1 VNQKF
6 LYNRFLGLLFFWL
19 IGGLFSSLSA
29 QMTGNTISSTQTIV
43 CPGVPFALTGPI
55 PTGCTAPYTY
65 LWESSSDNS
74 SWTSTGVTTQSYSP
88 SISANTYFRR
98 LSSAT
103 GAGCTNVPSNS
114 IGMAVHLQPSA
125 PTNLIEATI
134 CAGQIAILQAN
145 VGINGDDIRWWDQ
158 ITNGVII
165 ATGSNY
171 TPAPSSTTTY
181 YITTYNT
188 ITGCESSP
196 RIPIT
201 VTVTVLGNPTNISA
215 VQRCGPGNVTLTATP
230 GAGGNDIRWFYPTTV
245 LVGQGSPFT
254 YAVSG
259 SITIFAT
266 TYNTSTGCSSGEV
279 GTAITVFPLTGTNT
293 ILTDQVI
300 CTGGTPL
307 ALTGSTPTGGN
318 GSYTYTWESSP
329 DMFTWGPVTGATGI
343 NFAPGTLTSNIYYR
357 RLVTSAVCNPI
368 SSNMIVIQVDSPLG
382 NNTVSAAQT
391 ICTGFSPAQFIGS
404 APTGGSSGYTYQWQS
419 SSDNISFSNVG
430 GGNSQNLVSNALTA
444 STYFR
449 RVATAGP
456 CTPSTSNSVLVT
468 VIPIVTN
475 NSVSAAQTIC
485 AGTAPNQLTATN
497 PAGGT
502 GAYSFQWESSTN
514 NTTFLP
520 VGGATASTYTPPNL
534 NNTTY
539 YRMVVSSVCTNT
551 SSSLQVTVHQIISA
565 NTLASNQTICLG
577 SASPQIVGSSPAGGA
592 GSYTYNWQSSPD
604 NVNWTNTGITTISLT
619 PPALSA
625 NAYFRRVVSS
635 PPCAANTSTVVS
647 YAIQSPIV
655 QNTIG
660 NAQTVCANVATQ
672 QFTGSLPSGGNG
684 AYTYSWESST
694 DNLNWINIGQNTI
707 TYNPGLLA
715 ASRYWRRIV
724 TSAPC
729 APSTSASVFILVFP
743 VIANTTISANQTI
756 CTGLA
761 PAAFSGLTVTGGTGS
776 YTYQWQSSSDNVN
789 WTNMVGE
796 TNTGYTSPTLTANTY
811 FRRLIDSQP
820 CSNISNAITVT
831 INQTL
836 GNNSV
841 GNDQTL
847 CSGQAAAILT
857 GQLPIGGTGVFTYQ
871 WQSSLNN
878 STWTNQTGG
887 NAQNFSPGV
896 MTQNIY
902 YRRIVTSGVC
912 ASATSAVV
920 TITVNTLITGNT
932 LTGNQTIC
940 SGAQPSEITGT
951 TPSGGTGSYSYTWQ
965 SSPDNVNWT
974 TVPQETD
981 QNLTAPVPTASIY
994 YRRIVPAGVCVT
1006 STSASVLIVLQ
1017 NALGNNSIVANQTI
1031 CTGTSPSQ
1039 FVGSIPS
1046 GGSGAY
1052 TYQWMSSTDD
1062 FTFNN
1067 IPGATLPNYNG
1078 PVLTQY
1084 TYFRRVAI
1092 SGVCNPLTSSSL
1104 TVLVNSAIGQNTIG
1118 SVQSICANTAFS
1130 LITGTSPSGGNGLY
1144 TYTWQTSSNNVNWF
1158 NVGGSTSIDQNP
1170 FTITGSTYFRRV
1182 VNSAPCPS
1190 NTSAAV
1196 LVFTEPA
1203 ITNNTVGSNQT
1214 ICTGSTPAALTGSVP
1229 LGGNGIFSYQ
1239 WESSLTTA
1247 TWTTIPGET
1256 NTGFSPPALTV
1267 TSYYRR
1273 LAGAGLCVPASASLV
1288 TIQVDNFIGTNL
1300 IGNAQTIC
1308 NGSVPTSL
1316 TGTVPTGGSG
1326 AYVYLWQTS
1335 TDSTN
1340 WGNASGLNTLQGY
1353 ASGPLLVTTY
1363 YRRIVN
1369 SGICNQDTSGVMRVT
1384 VQNFLSGN
1392 SLGNAQTVCAGTA
1405 PAMFTGTDPSG
1416 GAGNYTY
1423 TWESSNDNV
1432 TWFNIPG
1439 ETGLTFTNGPIVAAT
1454 YFRRVVVS
1462 GTCPILPSNAVLV
1475 LVQLG
1480 ISNNI
1485 IGNNQ
1490 AICESIVPALLTG
1503 AIPAGGN
1510 GIYTYQWET
1519 SSDNITWSSAAGV
1532 SNNIDYLPTVA
1543 LTTNSYFR
1551 RSVSSGVCANSISGV
1566 IAVTVYPI
1574 PTVTVANI
1582 AVCLGQSGT
1591 IIAVPSLPGG
1601 TFLWNTGSGTPS
1613 ITISPFTTT
1622 TYTVQYT
1629 LNGCISPIAQGVVT
1643 VNPLPVP
1650 VITATGPLI
1659 LCPSGSVSL
1668 IASGGLNY
1676 AWSTGATTNS
1686 INVSSPGTFKV
1697 VVTDLNGCIDS
1708 TFTSVTQPAPI
1719 NIVPTVVNPSCFGFQ
1734 DGSVSLTVTG
1744 GTLPYGFT
1752 WNTNPIQNIRNIFN
1766 LGIGTYS
1773 VSVSDLIGCSA
1784 TSTVVLTEPRP
1795 LSIYSTHNT
1804 IACTPLLN
1812 TGVATTFVSGGTPT
1826 YSYLWNSVPPQATSG
1841 AFNLTPGSYS
1851 VTVTD
1856 GNGCVIADTVTLITD
1871 IAPSVTAIQD
1881 TYVCAN
1887 SGGVQL
1893 NASGSGGIGPYT
1905 YVWTQSNWI
1914 IPGSISDAYVSN
1926 PTVNPDS
1933 SGWYYVQVFGT
1944 NGCPSDLDSVYV
1956 TVYPLPIADAGPDLS
1971 FCDEAPGIF
1980 LQGSV
1985 GNPFGGY
1992 SVKWM
1997 PSTGLHCDTC
2007 LVTYAQPTQTTIYTL
2022 VITNLETGCASDS
2035 TTLNTQSSALIT
2047 VKDLPVV
2054 DAGRDTIICLADSA
2068 MLLGTVTGSGPLY
2081 TWDWSPSLELNDRT
2095 LQTPNASPFSTT
2107 IFFVV
2112 ATSNGCESHA
2122 DSMELQ
2128 VIPYPV
2134 VAAGQQKNICSGD
2147 SVQLAGQ
2154 VQQGTAQYF
2163 EWTPATGLAD
2173 SSSLTTMASPATTTT
2188 YTLTAYNQG
2197 CPSLPAS
2204 MLLIVNPTPIAE
2216 AGLDTVI
2223 CADGDSMM
2231 LYGSYTNGYF
2241 PFRYKWTPMI
2251 GLERDDIFSPM
2262 AKPSQTQFYYFTVSS
2277 GTIPN
2282 LCETTDSVLITVVP
2296 SVNLNLSVD
2305 TTIICPGEFVQFTS
2319 TAGIGNA
2326 TFQWSPTTGISNPN
2340 SQNVN
2345 AYPQVP
2351 TRYFLTASE
2360 GGCSQTDS
2368 FDIFVHPNP
2377 QAEFV
2382 TSQVSG
2388 CAPVEVRVQN
2398 LSQNALS
2405 YQWRVP
2411 TTGFVS
2417 NEKEPVFNFAQPG
2430 NYAVQLVV
2438 RGVGGC
2444 QDTTEYPIP
2453 VEVKPNAGI
2462 VFLTDPP
2469 FPVEIKAPTHDIRFE
2484 DNTPGAISWLWDFGD
2499 GNYSELQKANHNYK
2513 IPGNYTVTLRV
2524 KTAEGCEG
2532 TASAGLI
2539 SVKEAVLAIP
2549 NVFTPNGDGINDFF
2563 SSGYDGDELFM
2574 MQIFDRWGTKYFET
2588 RNRNQFWDG
2597 KDFNGQEAEAG
2608 VYFYVIEAGESNYS
2622 GSVSL
2627 VK

>member
-1 VNQKF
+1 MNRSF
-6 LYNRFLGLLFFWL
+6 LYSRYFWSLLCWMG
-19 IGGLFSSLSA
+19 GGLFLSLDA
-29 QMTGNTISSTQTIV
+29 QMVGNTISANQTIA
-43 CPGVPFALTGPI
+43 CPGVPFSVTGAI
-55 PTGCTAPYTY
+55 PTGCAAPYNY
-65 LWESSSDNS
+65 VWESSANNI
-74 SWTSTGVTTQSYSP
+74 SWSNTGITTQNYSG
-88 SISANTYFRR
+88 SISANAYFRR
-98 LSSAT
+98 VATAT
-103 GAGCTNVPSNS
+103 GVGCSNVLSNTVT
-114 IGMAVHLQPSA
+114 MAANIQPSA
-125 PTNLIEATI
+125 PTNLIESTI

-145 VGINGDDIRWWDQ
+145 VGNNGNDIRWWDQ
-158 ITNGVII
+158 ATNGVII

-171 TPAPSSTTTY
+171 TPAPVVTTTY
-181 YITTYNT
+181 YITTFNST
-188 ITGCESSP
+188 TGCESSP

-201 VTVTVLGNPTNISA
+201 VTVTILSNPTNVSTA
-215 VQRCGPGNVTLTATP
+215 QRCGSGNVTLTATP
-230 GAGGNDIRWFYPTTV
+230 GSGGNDVRWFFPTTV
-245 LVGQGSPFT
+245 LIGQGSPFT
-254 YAVSG
+254 YAVTG
-259 SITIFAT
+259 TITVFAT
-266 TYNTSTGCSSGEV
+266 TYNTSTGCSSNEV
-279 GTAITVFPLTGTNT
+279 PTTITVFPVTGNNT

-300 CTGGTPL
+300 CTGSSPIP
-307 ALTGSTPTGGN
+307 LTGSTPTGGN
-318 GSYTYTWESSP
+318 GTYSYTWESSP
-329 DMFTWGPVTGATGI
+329 DMLSWNAIPGQTAI
-343 NFAPGTLTSNIYYR
+343 NYSPGSLVNNIYYR
-357 RLVTSAVCNPI
+357 RLVASAVCNPI
-368 SSNMIVIQVDSPLG
+368 TSNMIVIQVDNPIG

-419 SSDNISFSNVG
+419 STNNITFATVG
-430 GGNSQNLVSNALTA
+430 GGNSQNLVSNALTT

-449 RVATAGP
+449 RVVTAGP
-456 CTPSTSNSVLVT
+456 CVPSTSTSILVT

-485 AGTAPNQLTATN
+485 TGTAPAQFTATN
-497 PAGGT
+497 PGGGT
-502 GAYSFQWESSTN
+502 GSYSFQWESSTN

-520 VGGATASTYTPPNL
+520 VSGATASTYTAPNL
-534 NNTTY
+534 STTTY
-539 YRMVVSSVCTNT
+539 YRMVVTSVCTNT
-551 SSSLQVTVHQIISA
+551 SASLQVTVHQLISS
-565 NTLASNQTICLG
+565 NTLASNQSICLG
-577 SASPQIVGSSPAGGA
+577 SVSPQIVGSSPAGG
-592 GSYTYNWQSSPD
+592 GGGYTYNWESSTD
-604 NVNWTNTGITTISLT
+604 NVNWTITGVTTISHT
-619 PPALSA
+619 PPALTA

-635 PPCAANTSTVVS
+635 PPCAANTSAAVS

-672 QFTGSLPSGGNG
+672 QITGSVPSGGNG
-684 AYTYSWESST
+684 LYTYSWESST
-694 DNLNWINIGQNTI
+694 DNVNWTNIGQNVI
-707 TYNPGLLA
+707 SYSPGLLT

-729 APSTSASVFILVFP
+729 APSTSSSVLILVFP
-743 VIANTTISANQTI
+743 ILSNTTISANLTI
-756 CTGLA
+756 CTGTA
-761 PAAFSGLTVTGGTGS
+761 PTTLSGLVVTGGTGTF
-776 YTYQWQSSSDNVN
+776 TYQWQSSSDNVN
-789 WTNMVGE
+789 WTNIVGE
-796 TNTGYTSPTLTANTY
+796 TNTNYVSPTLVANTY

-820 CSNISNAITVT
+820 CSNVSNTVT
-831 INQTL
+831 VTLNQII
-836 GNNSV
+836 GNNTV

-847 CSGQAAAILT
+847 CSGQAAVALT
-857 GQLPIGGTGVFTYQ
+857 GSLPTGGTGVFTYQ

-878 STWTNQTGG
+878 LTWTNQTGG

-902 YRRIVTSGVC
+902 YRRIITSGAC
-912 ASATSAVV
+912 AASTSAVV
-920 TITVNTLITGNT
+920 TITVNSLITGNT
-932 LTGNQTIC
+932 LTGAQTIC
-940 SGAQPSEITGT
+940 AGAQPADITGT
-951 TPSGGTGSYSYTWQ
+951 LPSGGTGTFSYSWQ
-965 SSPDNVNWT
+965 TSPDNVNWGPL
-974 TVPQETD
+974 PQETD
-981 QNLTAPVPTASIY
+981 QNLTPPVITVSTY
-994 YRRIVPAGVCVT
+994 YRRIVPAGVCAT
-1006 STSASVLIVLQ
+1006 STSASVLVIVQ
-1017 NALGNNSIVANQTI
+1017 NALGNNSIVADQTI
-1031 CTGTSPSQ
+1031 CTNTAPVQ

-1052 TYQWMSSTDD
+1052 TYQWMSSTDN

-1067 IPGATLPNYNG
+1067 IPGGTLPNYNG
-1078 PVLTQY
+1078 PVLTQI

-1092 SGVCNPLTSSSL
+1092 SGVCQPITSTSL
-1104 TVLVNSAIGQNTIG
+1104 TVTTNSPIGQNTISG
-1118 SVQSICANTAFS
+1118 NHSICANTAFL
-1130 LITGTSPSGGNGLY
+1130 LITGTSPSGGNGTY
-1144 TYTWQTSSNNVNWF
+1144 TYTWQTSTNNTNWF
-1158 NVGGSTSIDQNP
+1158 NVGGSTIIDQNP
-1170 FTITGSTYFRRV
+1170 FTITGSMYFRRV

-1190 NTSAAV
+1190 NTSAV
-1196 LVFTEPA
+1196 VFVFAEPA
-1203 ITNNTVGSNQT
+1203 ITNNSVGANQT
-1214 ICTGSTPAALTGSVP
+1214 ICSGSTPAPLTGSIP
-1229 LGGNGIFSYQ
+1229 LGGNGTFSYQ

-1247 TWTTIPGET
+1247 TWTTIPNET
-1256 NTGFSPPALTV
+1256 NTGYSPPALTV

-1273 LAGAGLCVPASASLV
+1273 LAGSGLCVPVSANQV
-1288 TIQVDNFIGTNL
+1288 TIQVDNFIGSNT
-1300 IGNAQTIC
+1300 IGSVQTIC
-1308 NGSVPTSL
+1308 NGSVPSLL

-1326 AYVYLWQTS
+1326 AYNYLWQTS
-1335 TDSTN
+1335 TDSIA
-1340 WGNASGLNTLQGY
+1340 WGNASGINNLQGY
-1353 ASGPLLVTTY
+1353 SSGPLFVNTY
-1363 YRRIVN
+1363 YRRVVQ
-1369 SGICNQDTSGVMRVT
+1369 SGVCNQDTSASMLIS

-1392 SLGNAQTVCAGTA
+1392 ILGNAQTVCAGSA
-1405 PAMFTGTDPSG
+1405 PSMFTGTAPSG
-1416 GAGNYTY
+1416 GAGNYSY
-1423 TWESSNDNV
+1423 TWESSNDNL
-1432 TWFNIPG
+1432 TWFTIPG
-1439 ETGLTFTNGPIVAAT
+1439 ETNTTFTNGPLVAAT
-1454 YFRRVVVS
+1454 YFRRIVTA
-1462 GTCPILPSNAVLV
+1462 GTCPILQSNSVLV

-1490 AICESIVPALLTG
+1490 AICEGLVPALLTG

-1519 SSDNITWSSAAGV
+1519 SSDNVNWLPAAGV

-1543 LTTNSYFR
+1543 LTTTSYFR
-1551 RSVSSGVCANSISGV
+1551 RSVASGVCSNSISGV
-1566 IAVTVYPI
+1566 VTVTVYPI
-1574 PTVTVANI
+1574 PTVTVADI
-1582 AVCLGQSGT
+1582 EVCLGQSGSLLA
-1591 IIAVPSLPGG
+1591 IPSLPGG
-1601 TFLWNTGSGTPS
+1601 TYLWNTGAGTPG

-1629 LNGCISPIAQGVVT
+1629 LNGCISPISQGVVT

-1650 VITATGPLI
+1650 VITANGPLI
-1659 LCPSGSVSL
+1659 LCPGGSVGL
-1668 IASGGLNY
+1668 TGNGGVSYL
-1676 AWSTGATTNS
+1676 WSTGSTSNS
-1686 INVSSPGTFKV
+1686 IVVSTPGTFKV
-1697 VVTDLNGCIDS
+1697 VVTDLKGCIDS
-1708 TFTSVTQPAPI
+1708 TFTTVTQPAPI
-1719 NIVPTVVNPSCFGFQ
+1719 NIIPTVVNPSCFGFM

-1766 LGIGTYS
+1766 LGIGTYT

-1784 TSTVVLTEPRP
+1784 NATVVLTEPRP
-1795 LSIYSTHNT
+1795 LSIFSTHNT
-1804 IACTPLLN
+1804 VACTPLLN

-1826 YSYLWNSVPPQATSG
+1826 YSYLWNSTPPQATAG

-1856 GNGCVIADTVTLITD
+1856 GNGCVIADTVTLVSD
-1871 IAPSVTAIQD
+1871 IAPFVTAIQD

-1893 NASGSGGIGPYT
+1893 NSSGSGGIGPYT
-1905 YVWTQSNWI
+1905 YVWSQSNWI
-1914 IPGSISDAYVSN
+1914 IPGSISDAFIPD

-1933 SGWYYVQVFGT
+1933 SGWYYVQVVGS
-1944 NGCPSDLDSVYV
+1944 NGCQSDLDSVYV
-1956 TVYPLPIADAGPDLS
+1956 TVYPLPIANAGPDQS

-1985 GNPFGGY
+1985 GNPIGGY
-1992 SVKWM
+1992 SVKWT
-1997 PSTGLHCDTC
+1997 PSTGLFCDTC
-2007 LVTYAQPTQTTIYTL
+2007 LVTYAQPLQTTIYTM
-2022 VITNLETGCASDS
+2022 VITNLETGCQSDS
-2035 TTLNTQSSALIT
+2035 TTLNTLSSVLIT
-2047 VKDLPVV
+2047 VKDLSIV

-2163 EWTPATGLAD
+2163 IWSPSAGLAD
-2173 SSSLTTMASPATTTT
+2173 SSSLTTMASPAATTT

-2204 MLLIVNPTPIAE
+2204 MVLIVNPTPLAE
-2216 AGLDTVI
+2216 AGIDTVI
-2223 CADGDSMM
+2223 CADGDSIR
-2231 LYGSYTNGYF
+2231 LTGSYTGGYF
-2241 PFRYKWTPMI
+2241 PFRYKWTPLI
-2251 GLERDDIFSPM
+2251 GLERDDIFTPM
-2262 AKPSQTQFYYFTVSS
+2262 AKPQQTQFYYFTVSS

-2282 LCETTDSVLITVVP
+2282 LCQTTDSVLITVVP

-2319 TAGIGNA
+2319 TAGVGNP
-2326 TFQWSPTTGISNPN
+2326 TFQWSPVTGISNPN
-2340 SQNVN
+2340 SPNVN

-2351 TRYFLTASE
+2351 TRYYLTASE

-2368 FDIFVHPNP
+2368 MDIFVHPNP

-2382 TSQVSG
+2382 TSQMSG
-2388 CAPVEVRVQN
+2388 CAPVEVRLQN

-2405 YQWRVP
+2405 YQWRIP
-2411 TTGFVS
+2411 STGFVS
-2417 NEKEPVFNFAQPG
+2417 NEKEPALTFTQPG
-2430 NYAVQLVV
+2430 NYTVQLIV

-2462 VFLTDPP
+2462 VYVTDPP

-2484 DNTPGAISWLWDFGD
+2484 DNTPAAVSWLWDFGD

-2513 IPGNYTVTLRV
+2513 VPGNYTVTLRV

-2532 TASAGLI
+2532 LVSAGLI
-2539 SVKEAVLAIP
+2539 SVKEATLAIP

-2563 SSGYDGDELFM
+2563 SSGYDGDELFL
-2574 MQIFDRWGTKYFET
+2574 MQIYDRWGTKYFET
-2588 RNRNQFWDG
+2588 RNRNQLWDG
-2597 KDFNGQEAEAG
+2597 KDLNGQDAEAG
-2608 VYFYVIEAGESNYS
+2608 VYFYVIEAGDSKYS

-2627 VK
+2627 VR